1 MANYFV
7 LQENDES
14 AAYAFKVK
22 LDGYRFEPR
31 KNSREQFTVTG
42 TLDVQ
47 SGPNDFLFSYVV
59 KVSGVET
66 GNFVTVPG
74 VTMTAASVDWGDYE
88 DLKSLF
94 ANDVPPDNKLRFRDV
109 DGTEYYVFFTGS
121 MRPVLLTTIPS
132 GSGAYLEVAI
142 VLRGS
147 AS

>member
-22 LDGYRFEPR
+22 IDGYHFEPR

-47 SGPNDFLFSYVV
+47 SGPNDFLFSYVL
-59 KVSGVET
+59 KVAGVAT
-66 GNFVTVPG
+66 GSFATTPG
-74 VTMTAASVDWGDYE
+74 SIMTATSVDWGDYE

-109 DGTEYYVFFTGS
+109 DGAEYYVFFTGS
-121 MRPVLLTTIPS
+121 MRPTLLSAIPS
-132 GSGAYLEVAI
+132 GAGAYLEVAI